1 VVTQEPPQ
9 HGERRIEVEYD
20 ANPMAL
26 IGYHVPDASHPDA
39 PALAVLSSI
48 LTGGRTSRLVQRL
61 VVRDQVAA
69 SISSGMMP
77 GSRYPRLF
85 AFSGMPIAP
94 HTTQEIE
101 KAVYEELDSVRS
113 APPSDYEMQR
123 VRNQAEVGSYARLD
137 NAFFLA
143 YQLAASEALWHN
155 WARTFRDDAAIRRV
169 TAQDVQRVARKY
181 FPKSNRTV
189 ATLVR
194 PSQPPPPQPPPAPT
208 RQSGG
213 SR

>member
-1 VVTQEPPQ
+1 VVTQEPLQ

-20 ANPMAL
+20 ANPMVM
-26 IGYHVPDASHPDA
+26 IGFHVPDASHPDA

-69 SISSGMMP
+69 SVNSGMMP

-85 AFSGMPIAP
+85 SFAGMPIAP
-94 HTTQEIE
+94 HPTQEIE
-101 KAVYEELDSVRS
+101 SAVYDELDSLRK

-123 VRNQAEVGSYARLD
+123 VRNQAEAQSYGRLD

-143 YQLAASEALWHN
+143 YQLASSEALWRD

-181 FPKSNRTV
+181 FSRSNRTV

-194 PSQPPPPQPPPAPT
+194 APQPQP
-208 RQSGG
+208 SGG
-213 SR
+213 AR